1 MYFQKFAISKNQLQ
15 DMKRRNLFS
24 NVPSD
29 LVKVILD
36 VYRYWE
42 TFRLWVFSLIYILF
56 LKKELKNAN
65 IRIW

>member
-1 MYFQKFAISKNQLQ
+1 MYFQKFAISKNQIQ

-36 VYRYWE
+36 VYKY
-42 TFRLWVFSLIYILF
+42 
-56 LKKELKNAN
+56 
-65 IRIW
+65 